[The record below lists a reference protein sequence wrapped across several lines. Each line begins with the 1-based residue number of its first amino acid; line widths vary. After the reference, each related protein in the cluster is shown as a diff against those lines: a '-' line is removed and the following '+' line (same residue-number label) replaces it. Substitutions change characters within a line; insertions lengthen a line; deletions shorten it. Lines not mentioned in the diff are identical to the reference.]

1 MRISNCCGAPAMSN
15 GDCDFEDF
23 GICSDCKEHCEYI
36 EEEEFNQLPENEF
49 MQQIDVL
56 LNKIRDNNNELLA
69 LAATLNEENKAT
81 YSKKIAA
88 IINETLSIIKTPQ
101 ANGA

>member
-23 GICSDCKEHCEYI
+23 GLCSDCKEHCSYEDQNSL
-36 EEEEFNQLPENEF
+36 EK
-49 MQQIDVL
+49 IDQL
-56 LNKIRDNNNELLA
+56 LNQIRDNNNELLA